1 MDGQQAVGQD
11 AGSGWNVDVEKSV
24 EDIVGG
30 QSNER
35 ASVATSV
42 SEERT
47 FEESKTEE
55 NKVSMTRIGAITE
68 ENLVF
73 DRKNGRK
80 KGKKKTK
87 DQIVG

>member
-1 MDGQQAVGQD
+1 M
-11 AGSGWNVDVEKSV
+11 DVEKDV
-24 EDIVGG
+24 EDIVGVE
-30 QSNER
+30 SNER

-42 SEERT
+42 SGERN

-55 NKVSMTRIGAITE
+55 NEISMTRLEAATK

-80 KGKKKTK
+80 KGKKETK
-87 DQIVG
+87 DEIVG